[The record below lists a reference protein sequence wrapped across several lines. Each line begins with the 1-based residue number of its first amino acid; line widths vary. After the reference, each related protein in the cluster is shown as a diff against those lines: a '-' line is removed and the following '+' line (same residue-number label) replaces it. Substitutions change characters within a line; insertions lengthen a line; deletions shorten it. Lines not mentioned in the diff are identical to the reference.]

1 MGLRS
6 TSITGF
12 SLLHISVG
20 TIALIIVAIRYQGG
34 RYNADDIEIVNL
46 FWQFV
51 GSGLAVYRS
60 SRLSDEPGT
69 LEPKVTRSEIMAT
82 AEGHGMGKYVAVYVC
97 LLVLTALQFL
107 IGYQNSQG
115 SQMAVRMLTFA
126 IIETVLVVLFF
137 MNLGSE
143 KPVFVKFIVY
153 FMLFVLATMNYIW
166 TDSFRLLLFRLTNF
180 GPS

>member
-1 MGLRS
+1 
-6 TSITGF
+6 
-12 SLLHISVG
+12 
-20 TIALIIVAIRYQGG
+20 
-34 RYNADDIEIVNL
+34 
-46 FWQFV
+46 
-51 GSGLAVYRS
+51 
-60 SRLSDEPGT
+60 
-69 LEPKVTRSEIMAT
+69 MAT
-82 AEGHGMGKYVAVYVC
+82 AEGHGVGKYVAVYVC
-97 LLVLTALQFL
+97 LLVVTAAQFL

-126 IIETVLVVLFF
+126 IIETILVVLFF